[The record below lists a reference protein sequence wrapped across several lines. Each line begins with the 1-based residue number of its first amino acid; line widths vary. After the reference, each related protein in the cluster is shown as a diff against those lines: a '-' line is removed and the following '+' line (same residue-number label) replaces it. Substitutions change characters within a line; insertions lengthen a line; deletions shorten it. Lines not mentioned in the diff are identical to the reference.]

1 MQCVNMSYHNN
12 FLISL
17 EMNDEAV
24 IDSTKYKSEH
34 FSVSEQPSNPKV
46 WILRAELNKKGGFY
60 CEKTQQ
66 NSMWLHNEIV
76 LTVVEYASNK
86 MLLSIDPELMVVE
99 KWEPLRII
107 QNKFTGNTEK

>member
-1 MQCVNMSYHNN
+1 
-12 FLISL
+12 
-17 EMNDEAV
+17 
-24 IDSTKYKSEH
+24 
-34 FSVSEQPSNPKV
+34 
-46 WILRAELNKKGGFY
+46 
-60 CEKTQQ
+60 
-66 NSMWLHNEIV
+66 MWLHNEIV